1 MPRINNNMWQD
12 LNNNKNSNI
21 TKKFYDLKNEHLH
34 HDLTITDVFTNNS
47 TLDLNTVES
56 FEGQFYDL
64 AGVFKSSVLNQA
76 ISFEILSN
84 EYADRIKEN
93 ELLKEKLQKTLEA
106 KAASI
111 DNKLQELNT
120 QYLTAVAELDQRDE
134 QRSILTAKLESSIE
148 SSRIDKLIWKLSLK
162 IIIG

>member
-64 AGVFKSSVLNQA
+64 SGVFKSSVLNQA

>member
-1 MPRINNNMWQD
+1 
-12 LNNNKNSNI
+12 
-21 TKKFYDLKNEHLH
+21 
-34 HDLTITDVFTNNS
+34 
-47 TLDLNTVES
+47 
-56 FEGQFYDL
+56 
-64 AGVFKSSVLNQA
+64 
-76 ISFEILSN
+76 LSN

-148 SSRIDKLIWKLSLK
+148 SSRIDKLI
-162 IIIG
+162 